1 MKINFPLDAS
11 KYVFKERKFLNEAKR
26 IVTELNIKIKFIGGY
41 TQNSTKN
48 WLEIFLRGHKIS
60 CDIEESNWGP
70 FYQFIN
76 DISVLDSNPDVVVIY
91 ILPQDFYSKKRGSS
105 PVTELEIFFSQLEN
119 FVLACEKKNTLVSI
133 SLLDTDLI
141 SFPSTVNP
149 SFNLLRIKINNYL
162 CNLFNNYKNI
172 RLFSLSSI
180 CAGFDHDPISNHRD
194 WYAFGQPYSITAS
207 FFLANHL
214 SNLIRGHLGMRSKAL
229 VVDLDNTLWGG
240 VIGDDGKEEIK
251 IGDETTE
258 GRIFKDIQSY
268 ILCLKNRGVFLAIAS
283 KNEVEIAKEGLLLK
297 RSILELA
304 DFTKYEINW
313 GIKSDSIRRIAKYL
327 NIGLDSLVFLDDNP
341 TEREEVK
348 NACPEVLVL
357 NVTNNPITFLQAL
370 RFTDPFCIDSPLTSE
385 DFLRVDSFLSK
396 ANEEKFMD
404 NSGSYDEFLLNLDIR
419 AEINQLNDVNFERTL
434 QLNNKTNQ
442 FNFTTIRLTTEDLN
456 KNMKDEKKINL
467 TYSASDKFSDY
478 GLIGIVFL
486 EKKSRSLVINNWIMS
501 CRVFKKTIEHFVLN
515 EITQIAIKHGLD
527 KLQIKYNPTKK
538 NKILKS
544 FLEESN
550 FKEIKNTEIED
561 CDEQIWEIDNLK
573 NQEFK
578 TFVRE
583 EL

>member
-11 KYVFKERKFLNEAKR
+11 NYVFKERKFLKEAKQ
-26 IVTELNIKIKFIGGY
+26 IVTKRNIKIKFIGGY

-48 WLEIFLRGHKIS
+48 WLEIFLRGHKVN
-60 CDIEESNWGP
+60 CDIDESNWGP
-70 FYQFIN
+70 FYQFIT
-76 DISVLDSNPDVVVIY
+76 DISLLNSNPDVVVIF
-91 ILPQDFYSKKRGSS
+91 ILPQDFYSQKRGSN
-105 PVTELEIFFSQLEN
+105 PLTELEIYFSQLEN
-119 FVLACEKKNTLVSI
+119 FVLACKEKNILVSI
-133 SLLDTDLI
+133 SLLDADLI
-141 SFPSTVNP
+141 CFPSTTNP
-149 SFNLLRIKINNYL
+149 SFNLLRTKINNYL

-180 CAGFDHDPISNHRD
+180 CAGFDHDPISNYRD

-214 SNLIRGHLGMRSKAL
+214 SNLIRGRLGMQSKAL

-251 IGDETTE
+251 IGDETPE
-258 GRIFKDIQSY
+258 GRIYKDIQSY

-283 KNEVEIAKEGLLLK
+283 KNEFEIAKQGLLIK
-297 RSILELA
+297 RSILELT
-304 DFTKYEINW
+304 DFTRYEINW
-313 GIKSDSIRRIAKYL
+313 GIKSDSIRRISKYL

-357 NVTNNPITFLQAL
+357 NVSDDPITFLQAL
-370 RFTDPFCIDSPLTSE
+370 RFVDPFCIDSPLTSE
-385 DFLRVDSFLSK
+385 DLLRNDTFLSK
-396 ANEEKFMD
+396 ANEEKLID
-404 NSGSYDEFLLNLDIR
+404 NSNSYDEFLKNLDIR

-442 FNFTTIRLTTEDLN
+442 FNFTTIRLTAEDLN
-456 KNMKDEKKINL
+456 KSMKEKEKINL
-467 TYSASDKFSDY
+467 TYNASDKFSDY

-486 EKKSRSLVINNWIMS
+486 EKKSRCLVVNNWIMS

-515 EITQIAIKHGLD
+515 EIIEIAVKHGLD

-538 NKILKS
+538 NKMLRS
-544 FLEESN
+544 FLKENN

-561 CDEQIWEIDNLK
+561 CDQQIWEMGNLK

-578 TFVRE
+578 TFARAY
-583 EL
+583 L